1 MGLKRSLRFLG
12 VTVVMATLLSFIALA
27 PVAADTAGATLKG
40 NKTTTTQR
48 VALSDG
54 TNEGDTVDFIGNG
67 FGPGEVVSLYL
78 TFPDGRVF
86 PVVNLNG
93 VSVPPQCCAQADEVL
108 ADGTGSFTFR
118 LRFGPAGNPNQTY
131 PSTTGSLTDGVQ
143 YTSSIFLLPTE
154 FANAVPP
161 YGKYTVTAL
170 GRVSL
175 QKASFGF
182 SITSSTAD
190 DFARTSTGT
199 LIVWTTIGHLNAAR
213 QVDTQFAANCPTT
226 VANGCGANGS
236 ISENPNVDI
245 SCNGFIPGE
254 PVTFWDTYPDGSVVS
269 LSTITADDGGTG
281 LIQLDLLTGK
291 FPTGLHTF
299 SCRGNTSNYV
309 NTGAFLLLPGG
320 ISSQSALGTLTISY
334 VGANQAVANPAF
346 PQLPSF
352 FASDYLLVT
361 ARNFRPNETV
371 TFWQTFPDQSSHFLA
386 TIKSNEAGV
395 AVLVIQLFP
404 GPVSYANGRAVLGD
418 AAIYQ
423 IAYPAGVDG
432 RIPVGRHYFTAG
444 GDVSGRRASA
454 PFDLL
459 PSQVDP

>member
-1 MGLKRSLRFLG
+1 LRFLG
-12 VTVVMATLLSFIALA
+12 VTVVMATLMSFIVLA

-48 VALSDG
+48 VVLSDG

-67 FGPGEVVSLYL
+67 FGPGEVVSVYV

-86 PVVNLNG
+86 PVVN
-93 VSVPPQCCAQADEVL
+93 VSTVAPNCCPQTDEVL

-118 LRFGPAGNPNQTY
+118 LRFGPAGNTNQTY
-131 PSTTGSLTDGVQ
+131 PSTTGSATDGVQ
-143 YTSSIFLLPTE
+143 FTDNIFGLPAE
-154 FANAVPP
+154 FATAVPP
-161 YGKYTVTAL
+161 YGQYTVTAL

-175 QKASFGF
+175 QKASFSF
-182 SITSSTAD
+182 TITKSTPD

-199 LIVWTTIGHLNAAR
+199 MIVWTTIGHLNAAR
-213 QVDTQFAANCPTT
+213 QVDTLYAPNCDTT
-226 VANGCGANGS
+226 VPNGCGANGS
-236 ISENPNVDI
+236 IAENPNVDL
-245 SCNGFIPGE
+245 SCNGLIPGE
-254 PVTFWDTYPDGSVVS
+254 PVSFWDTYPDGTVVT
-269 LSTITADDGGTG
+269 LSTVTADDGGTG
-281 LIQLDLLTGK
+281 FIQLDLLTGK

-309 NTGAFLLLPGG
+309 NTGSFLLLPGG
-320 ISSQSALGTLTISY
+320 ISGQTALGTLTVSY

-371 TFWQTFPDQSSHFLA
+371 TFWQTFPDQTSHFLA
-386 TIKSNEAGV
+386 TVKSDAAGV

-404 GPVSYANGRAVLGD
+404 GPINYQNGKAVLGD
-418 AAIYQ
+418 AALYQ

-432 RIPVGRHYFTAG
+432 RIPTGRHWFSARGDTTVRTAT
-444 GDVSGRRASA
+444 AS
-454 PFDLL
+454 FDLL

>member
-1 MGLKRSLRFLG
+1 MQRRMAARSL
-12 VTVVMATLLSFIALA
+12 AITLVLAIGLLTTGILS
-27 PVAADTAGATLKG
+27 VAADTAGATLK
-40 NKTTTTQR
+40 TD
-48 VALSDG
+48 DG
-54 TNEGDTVDFIGNG
+54 EYFVGNG
-67 FGPGEVVSLYL
+67 FGPGEVVSIYV

-86 PVVNLNG
+86 APVNQNKNA
-93 VSVPPQCCAQADEVL
+93 VSPRCCPQDDEVL
-108 ADGTGSFTFR
+108 ADGTGSFTFE
-118 LRFGPAGNPNQTY
+118 LLFDQNQNY
-131 PSTTGSLTDGVQ
+131 PTTTGSATDGVQ
-143 YTSSIFLLPTE
+143 FTNTIFLLPSE
-154 FANAVPP
+154 FAVGNVPNGNYTATAV
-161 YGKYTVTAL
+161 

-175 QKASFGF
+175 QKATAPFTIYPAGPPDF
-182 SITSSTAD
+182 LGGSI
-190 DFARTSTGT
+190 TSTGT
-199 LIVWTTIGHLNAAR
+199 LFAYTTIGHKNAAR
-213 QVDTQFAANCPTT
+213 QVDTLFAANCPTT

-236 ISENPNVDI
+236 IAENPNVDVA
-245 SCNGFIPGE
+245 CNGLIPGE
-254 PVTFWDTYPDGSVVS
+254 RVDFWDTYPDGSVVGLSS
-269 LSTITADDGGTG
+269 LTADDGGTA
-281 LIQLDLLTGK
+281 LLQLDLLTGK

-299 SCRGNTSNYV
+299 TCRGNTSNYYL
-309 NTGAFLLLPGG
+309 TGGFLLLPGG
-320 ISSQSALGTLTISY
+320 IGAQSALGTLTISY

-386 TIKSNEAGV
+386 TVKSDAAGV

-404 GPVSYANGRAVLGD
+404 GPISYANGKAVLGD

-432 RIPVGRHYFTAG
+432 RIPTGRHYFTAG
-444 GDVSGRRASA
+444 GDNSGRRASA